1 MFFTKPSTRQQKITA
16 REGARVH
23 QENPEVQVH
32 WEVSKLQVKQEYL
45 KKKKKKKNFWKLSLF
60 LSKMF

>member
-45 KKKKKKKNFWKLSLF
+45 KKKKKLLET
-60 LSKMF
+60 

>member
-1 MFFTKPSTRQQKITA
+1 M
-16 REGARVH
+16 H

-45 KKKKKKKNFWKLSLF
+45 KTKQNKTKLLET
-60 LSKMF
+60 